1 MYPADYFRLVDD
13 AGSPAKLRAHFA
25 ERLRAAG
32 GDDFESDWQAYLA
45 GIYGVCLRDLTP
57 EAIAR
62 KARLV
67 SSLCELL
74 VLARPADPEWRERR
88 PTEVGGLAAPE
99 RGFPPDHDRSDERF
113 GREPRRDLI

>member
-1 MYPADYFRLVDD
+1 EMYPADYFRVVDD
-13 AGSPAKLRAHFA
+13 AGSPAKRRAHFA

-74 VLARPADPEWRERR
+74 VLARPADPEWRERL
-88 PTEVGGLAAPE
+88 PTGVGEPPEPAREVSPDYHRTPGPVG
-99 RGFPPDHDRSDERF
+99 RNPP
-113 GREPRRDLI
+113 PA